1 MLNDWVICETPTSE
15 FLYRKVI
22 CISEYY
28 VTIGTLN
35 DNVCV
40 EIDKVGWIPVTPEI
54 LFKNGFDK
62 YSDGY
67 YANYSSDMHISP
79 TVNCNSW
86 YIFNSHN
93 EYIHN
98 NAIAKFS
105 AVHELQN
112 ILRVIEFNDLA
123 DNFKI

>member
-1 MLNDWVICETPTSE
+1 MLNNWVEYETPTTE
-15 FLYRKVI
+15 FRYGKVI
-22 CISEYY
+22 GISEHY

-40 EIDKVGWIPVTPEI
+40 EIDKVGQIPVTSRI
-54 LFKNGFDK
+54 LEKIGFDK

-67 YANYSSDMHISP
+67 YANHSSDIHISP
-79 TVNCNSW
+79 SVNCSSW
-86 YIFNSHN
+86 YIFNSHD

-98 NAIAKFS
+98 NAMAEFV

-112 ILRVIEFNDLA
+112 ILRIFGFND
-123 DNFKI
+123 